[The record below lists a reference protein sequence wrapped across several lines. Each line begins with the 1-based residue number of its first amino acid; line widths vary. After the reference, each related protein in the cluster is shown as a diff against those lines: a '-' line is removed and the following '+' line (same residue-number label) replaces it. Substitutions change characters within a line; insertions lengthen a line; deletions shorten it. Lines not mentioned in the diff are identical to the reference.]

1 MKRRPRTALAAVA
14 AALALASFGAPEV
27 RAAEYELKLAHY
39 LPPTHNHA
47 ANVLPD
53 WVRRIEEDSGG
64 RIAIELFPAGQ
75 LLKIN
80 EIYDGVR
87 SGVADIGWG
96 LPAINAGRFPR
107 LSTVG
112 LPFLFET
119 AEGASRALMDV
130 YTEGTF
136 DPEFRGLRVLYL
148 HAHTAARVHTREHP
162 VRRVEDFAGQRIR
175 FPSPIIRDLL
185 AEYGAEPVGVPAPQV
200 YENLE
205 KGVLDGVTF
214 PYEAMKG
221 LRLGEQV
228 RYHTDVPLYVLSFYL
243 VMNQRVFDALPED
256 LQAVIMR
263 HSGKAEAARVG
274 RSWDA
279 EDARG
284 RGYVLETLG
293 NERVVPREAEVAR
306 WREAAQPVIEGHLSE
321 LDEQGI
327 DGRALYERF
336 RSLARRYE

>member
-1 MKRRPRTALAAVA
+1 MQGRIPLLAAVLAILFA
-14 AALALASFGAPEV
+14 APAG
-27 RAAEYELKLAHY
+27 AAEYDLKLAHY
-39 LPPTHNHA
+39 LPPTHNMA
-47 ANVLPD
+47 ANVLPE
-53 WVRRIEEDSGG
+53 WAHRIEEQSGG
-64 RIAIELFPAGQ
+64 RIHIELYPAGQ

-112 LPFLFET
+112 LPFLFRT
-119 AEGASRALMDV
+119 AEGASRALMDLEADGV
-130 YTEGTF
+130 F
-136 DPEFRGLRVLYL
+136 DPEFRGLKVLYL
-148 HAHTAARVHTREHP
+148 HTHTAARVHTREQP
-162 VRRVEDFAGQRIR
+162 VRELADFEGLRIR

-185 AEYGAEPVGVPAPQV
+185 SAYGAEPVGVPAPQV

-228 RYHTDVPLYVLSFYL
+228 HYHTDVPLYVLPFYL
-243 VMNQRVFDALPED
+243 VMNRHRFESLPED
-256 LQAVIMR
+256 LQQIIMR
-263 HSGKAEAARVG
+263 NSGKQEAVRVA

-284 RGYVLETLG
+284 REYVKSLG
-293 NERVVPREAEVAR
+293 NEIVELSEAQRAQWEQ
-306 WREAAQPVIEGHLSE
+306 AAQPVIDSHLRK

-327 DGRALYERF
+327 DGRAIYRRLKE
-336 RSLARRYE
+336 LADRYE